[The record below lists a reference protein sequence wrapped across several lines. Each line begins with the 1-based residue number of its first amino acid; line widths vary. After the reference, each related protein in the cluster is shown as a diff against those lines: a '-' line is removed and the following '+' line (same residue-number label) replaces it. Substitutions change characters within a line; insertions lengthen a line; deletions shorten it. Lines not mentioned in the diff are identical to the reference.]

1 MLFGI
6 PSPPSLPSRA
16 RRASWARMAGNY
28 ELQIASSLGFCG
40 GVRHAMQSFERLRA
54 ETPPDKP
61 VYVLHELVH
70 NRIVTE
76 QMASRGAIFIQKPEE
91 LPRGAT
97 CLIGA
102 HGVGREAEQLLRNR
116 AGRLVDATCPIV
128 KNIQQVAAGLAENEE
143 LVLAGLRGHPEVEG
157 ILGHAG
163 TSRQFLVS
171 SVDEVAR
178 LPELSNPVML
188 CQTTMHHE
196 IVDRIFAALQK
207 RFPSARRGGVICHAS
222 SERQAAVEAL
232 VSHIDLL
239 LVIGSPHSSN
249 ANRLREI
256 GERAGIPSYLV
267 DGPEQLPADLAKF
280 SRIGVA
286 AGASTP
292 DEQIQRVIVAVRK
305 LEAFS

>member
-1 MLFGI
+1 M
-6 PSPPSLPSRA
+6 
-16 RRASWARMAGNY
+16 
-28 ELQIASSLGFCG
+28 QIASSLGFCG
-40 GVRHAMQSFERLRA
+40 GVRRAMQSFEQLRS
-54 ETPPDKP
+54 ETPPDKS

-70 NRIVTE
+70 NRTVTE
-76 QMASRGAIFIQKPEE
+76 QMAAHGAIFIQKPEE
-91 LPRGAT
+91 LPIGAT

-102 HGVGREAEQLLRNR
+102 HGVGREAERLLRNR

-128 KNIQQVAAGLAENEE
+128 KNIQQAAAGLAENEE

-163 TSRQFLVS
+163 TSQQFLVS
-171 SVDEVAR
+171 CVEEVAC

-196 IVDRIFAALQK
+196 VADTIFTALQK

-232 VSHIDLL
+232 VSRIDLL

-280 SRIGVA
+280 PRVGVA

-292 DEQIQRVIVAVRK
+292 DEQIQRVIAAVRK